1 MTRTIPAGS
10 SSASLRR
17 TMENTS
23 GIPEWLRKK
32 MERSERRQLEDKL
45 SRQVANGEITAE
57 EADMEWLEFM
67 HRSEVWSEF

>member
-1 MTRTIPAGS
+1 
-10 SSASLRR
+10 
-17 TMENTS
+17 MENTS

-45 SRQVANGEITAE
+45 DKQVANGEITAE

>member
-1 MTRTIPAGS
+1 
-10 SSASLRR
+10 
-17 TMENTS
+17 
-23 GIPEWLRKK
+23 

-45 SRQVANGEITAE
+45 DKQVANGEITAE